1 VKYHSA
7 LAGVLT
13 RGKRGRCLVGSL
25 TGAVASQK
33 VTEARNGAL
42 RWDGHPLRSATAQ
55 GRLTARQTGRAGAKA
70 GRSDPT
76 APSGRAVA

>member
-1 VKYHSA
+1 M
-7 LAGVLT
+7 
-13 RGKRGRCLVGSL
+13 

-42 RWDGHPLRSATAQ
+42 TWDGNPRARVTAQ
-55 GRLTARQTGRAGAKA
+55 GRLTARQTGRAETKV

-76 APSGRAVA
+76 VPGGRAVA